1 MDLSDK
7 LTQLAQKRDGI
18 DIQLAAISLHTS
30 FSTAPAEF
38 VLQPPSPAL
47 Y

>member
-18 DIQLAAISLHTS
+18 DIQLAAISL
-30 FSTAPAEF
+30 
-38 VLQPPSPAL
+38 PSLCGGRPFLRVGLCGRA
-47 Y
+47 